1 MITLKIRLLGV
12 VVGGLIIL
20 MTMYLVR
27 RQKLSTLYSLTWLIS
42 GLTLIGVSV
51 LKDSVM
57 LVSSLMGIHFPPLAL
72 FVLALIG
79 QTFILIHLSIIVSS
93 QFKVIKRLEK
103 EMAILSGAPPSLSS
117 TVENT

>member
-12 VVGGLIIL
+12 IVGGLIIL

-42 GLTLIGVSV
+42 GLTILVVSI

-79 QTFILIHLSIIVSS
+79 QTFVLIHLSIIVSS

-103 EMAILSGAPPSLSS
+103 EMAILGRSGPSLSAA
-117 TVENT
+117 TDN